1 MTTEMR
7 SDCPGISLT
16 TLYSLNHGE
25 DNTTHHLVLI
35 SPPSHPARFEQI
47 GGKWSSTLI
56 ISPVIESDTGDY
68 ECWARQRTSS
78 GKEVKNILKV
88 LIEPRRG
95 NCQPGQY
102 QCEGGDSQK
111 QYCIATR

>member
-1 MTTEMR
+1 MTREMR
-7 SDCPGISLT
+7 SDCPGISPT
-16 TLYSLNHGE
+16 TLYSRNHGE
-25 DNTTHHLVLI
+25 DRTSGLDITLPL
-35 SPPSHPARFEQI
+35 SHPARFEQI